1 MGPEP
6 GMGQTGKVKMGD
18 VTYLQAK
25 GHPCV
30 AGVTQGVIDAT
41 DNSPL
46 ILYLTSKLASRWG
59 RC

>member
-1 MGPEP
+1 
-6 GMGQTGKVKMGD
+6 MGQTGKVKMGD
-18 VTYLQAK
+18 VTYLQAE